1 MLSITTVT
9 QKGQITVPQWLRLK
23 YGMELYG
30 KVVLEAGDG
39 YIKVKPVKDILDMTG
54 TVNPI
59 KGRSA
64 LKARAWVEKHY
75 RRT

>member
-1 MLSITTVT
+1 MT

>member
-30 KVVLEAGDG
+30 KVMLEAGDG
-39 YIKVKPVKDILDMTG
+39 YIKVKPVKDILDMAG
-54 TVNPI
+54 TVRPI

-64 LKARAWVEKHY
+64 LRARDWMEKHY
-75 RRT
+75 KRK